1 MKVANL
7 LYNCG
12 KHHDRPMPAMRII
25 QTTAQQWGVFVQ
37 MRGVLLKAGTQ
48 HQTQKE
54 AGGGNAGGNRA
65 ISGEPWPG
73 AHLGVR
79 APGIDETP
87 LSIDECWI
95 AVRECLT

>member
-1 MKVANL
+1 MQT
-7 LYNCG
+7 
-12 KHHDRPMPAMRII
+12 MRII

-37 MRGVLLKAGTQ
+37 MRGVLLQAGAE
-48 HQTQKE
+48 HQAEQTSSSRD
-54 AGGGNAGGNRA
+54 AGGHRE
-65 ISGEPWPG
+65 IPREPWPG

-95 AVRECLT
+95 AVREGLT

>member
-1 MKVANL
+1 
-7 LYNCG
+7 
-12 KHHDRPMPAMRII
+12 MPAMRII
-25 QTTAQQWGVFVQ
+25 ETTAAQWGVFVQ
-37 MRGVLLKAGTQ
+37 MRGVLYSAGTERQ
-48 HQTQKE
+48 AEQGGSSRD
-54 AGGGNAGGNRA
+54 AGGHRP
-65 ISGEPWPG
+65 IPTEPWPG

>member
-1 MKVANL
+1 MQT
-7 LYNCG
+7 
-12 KHHDRPMPAMRII
+12 MRII
-25 QTTAQQWGVFVQ
+25 QTTAAQWGVFVQ
-37 MRGVLLKAGTQ
+37 MRGVLLKAGTERQ
-48 HQTQKE
+48 ARQASSCGH
-54 AGGGNAGGNRA
+54 AGGHRA
-65 ISGEPWPG
+65 IPAEPWPG

>member
-1 MKVANL
+1 MQT
-7 LYNCG
+7 
-12 KHHDRPMPAMRII
+12 MRII

-48 HQTQKE
+48 HQARQETSCGNV
-54 AGGGNAGGNRA
+54 GGHRA
-65 ISGEPWPG
+65 ISGQPWPG

-95 AVRECLT
+95 AVRECLI